1 MDTKQHRYITVAYTL
16 YADNEAGIHEQLEEA
31 PAAHPFQFITHLGM
45 ALDSFEERVRD
56 LNEGDTFD
64 FTLTVEEGYGPYEEE
79 RVIEVPK
86 TAFHI
91 NGRFD
96 KDTVYPGAVLPLVN
110 EEGYRFDGL
119 VVDVKDEVVVIDLNS
134 LYAGKELHYKGHV
147 VTARPATDAEIQGA
161 INMLSGEGCGCG
173 CGHDHDED
181 GHDHCGCHHDHEDG
195 HHDGCGGCGCDHG
208 HHHQH

>member
-1 MDTKQHRYITVAYTL
+1 M
-16 YADNEAGIHEQLEEA
+16 
-31 PAAHPFQFITHLGM
+31 
-45 ALDSFEERVRD
+45 
-56 LNEGDTFD
+56 
-64 FTLTVEEGYGPYEEE
+64 
-79 RVIEVPK
+79 PK

-91 NGRFD
+91 DGRFD

-134 LYAGKELHYKGHV
+134 LYAGKALHYKGHV

-173 CGHDHDED
+173 CGHDED

>member
-64 FTLTVEEGYGPYEEE
+64 FTLSVDEGYGPYEEE
-79 RVIEVPK
+79 RVIDVPK

-91 NGRFD
+91 DGRFD

-134 LYAGKELHYKGHV
+134 LYAGKALHYKGHV

-173 CGHDHDED
+173 CGHDED

>member
-1 MDTKQHRYITVAYTL
+1 
-16 YADNEAGIHEQLEEA
+16 
-31 PAAHPFQFITHLGM
+31 M

-64 FTLTVEEGYGPYEEE
+64 FTLSVDEGYGPYEEE
-79 RVIEVPK
+79 RVIDVPK

-91 NGRFD
+91 DGRFD
-96 KDTVYPGAVLPLVN
+96 KTTVYPGAVLPLVN

-195 HHDGCGGCGCDHG
+195 HHDGCGGCGCDHD
-208 HHHQH
+208 HHHHH

>member
-64 FTLTVEEGYGPYEEE
+64 FTLSVDEGYGPYEEE

-91 NGRFD
+91 DGRFD

-173 CGHDHDED
+173 CDHDED

-208 HHHQH
+208 HHHHH

>member
-64 FTLTVEEGYGPYEEE
+64 FTLSVDEGYGPYEEE
-79 RVIEVPK
+79 RVIDVPK

-91 NGRFD
+91 DGRFD

-173 CGHDHDED
+173 CDHDED